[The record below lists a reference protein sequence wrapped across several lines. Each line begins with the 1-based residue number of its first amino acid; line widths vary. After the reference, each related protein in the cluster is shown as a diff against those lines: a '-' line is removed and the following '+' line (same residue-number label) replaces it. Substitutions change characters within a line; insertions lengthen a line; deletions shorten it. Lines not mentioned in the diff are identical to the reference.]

1 MEEKFS
7 ALMRSSEG
15 FIFFVIKGIS
25 WGFVKLNAC
34 RFLVLISHLGD
45 RLNLFLLLNL
55 SHWRPINQHTHTH
68 ALSFGFLSRKCS
80 WGRCESS
87 FCEGEDAEAIQHCAE
102 CPSGISPH
110 YGAMRAKNTNRKG
123 GAFLLLHLFF
133 YSRHNGS
140 SFCRRS
146 FAISSLQQ

>member
-34 RFLVLISHLGD
+34 WFLVLISHLGD

-55 SHWRPINQHTHTH
+55 SHWSPINQHTHMLCPL
-68 ALSFGFLSRKCS
+68 AFYPENAAEVDAKVRSVN
-80 WGRCESS
+80 GRM
-87 FCEGEDAEAIQHCAE
+87 
-102 CPSGISPH
+102 PRPYSPVQNAH
-110 YGAMRAKNTNRKG
+110 Q
-123 GAFLLLHLFF
+123 AFLLITAQCVLRIQTGREVH
-133 YSRHNGS
+133 
-140 SFCRRS
+140 FCS
-146 FAISSLQQ
+146 